1 VLLIVVAVAGL
12 IYGEDAARNAV
23 LARLTSLMGGQSAGY
38 LQTAVKNSSSV
49 AAATGSNGSGW
60 IATAIGLAT
69 LVLTA
74 GGIFGE
80 MKSALNAIWGAN
92 PEGSAVKRVVQTR
105 IVSLLL
111 VVSLGLLLVVLLVLS
126 ALVAGLNNVLS
137 QYLPF
142 AGLILQSI
150 NFLISLLLLC
160 GVIGAVFII
169 LPDRSL
175 HWRDVAVGAL
185 VTALL
190 ITIGKMLI
198 GIYIGRS
205 VIVSSYGAA
214 GSVLAALFWVY
225 YSAQMFLLGAEFT
238 HIYAGRRNRPN
249 GSPDESTPPTD
260 PEPAGRHR
268 SLQQVD

>member
-1 VLLIVVAVAGL
+1 MLLIVVAVAGL

-142 AGLILQSI
+142 AGLILQTI